1 MLLKAQKRELLGK
14 KVSSLR
20 KNKLIPAV
28 SYSKGNESTSLVISE
43 KELLAVFKKIG
54 YSSLFDLQVEEGKPE
69 KALFKDVQI
78 DYLRGKILHASIY
91 LVDMANKI
99 TTTVPVRIEG
109 ISMAIKNNLGL
120 LVTPLSAV
128 TVHCLPGNLPQE
140 LVVDIS
146 KLDNVG
152 DSIFLKDMV
161 FPEGVEVAASLS
173 KDSIVAAIVTPQKAI
188 EEEVAATTTVE
199 GAEGV
204 EGAVEGV
211 EGAVAE
217 GTVVGAT
224 ETGAKGEASGD
235 KKTGG
240 GAKKERK

>member
-28 SYSKGNESTSLVISE
+28 SYTKGKESTSLVISE
-43 KELLAVFKKIG
+43 KELLAVFKKVG
-54 YSSLFDLQVEEGKPE
+54 YSSLFDLQIEEGKAE

-78 DYLRGKILHASIY
+78 DYLRSKILHAGIY

-188 EEEVAATTTVE
+188 EEEVVATTTVE
-199 GAEGV
+199 GAEGTEGAV
-204 EGAVEGV
+204 EGAVEGA
-211 EGAVAE
+211 EGAAGGSTE
-217 GTVVGAT
+217 G
-224 ETGAKGEASGD
+224 GAKGEASGD
-235 KKTGG
+235 KKTEG

>member
-28 SYSKGNESTSLVISE
+28 SYSKGKESTSLVISE
-43 KELLAVFKKIG
+43 KELLVVFKKIG

-128 TVHCLPGNLPQE
+128 TVHCLPENLPQE

-161 FPEGVEVAASLS
+161 FPEGVEVVASLS

-204 EGAVEGV
+204 EGAAEGV

-217 GTVVGAT
+217 GTVAGAT
-224 ETGAKGEASGD
+224 ETGAKGEATGD
-235 KKTGG
+235 KRVEG
-240 GAKKERK
+240 GAKKGRK

>member
-217 GTVVGAT
+217 GTVAGAT